1 MGFLGKLSEGIK
13 KGVDGVQKE
22 MQRREEIKRQ
32 KLQILNQLDMNQL
45 KKVCKDYGIG
55 EPLNYDQATYML
67 NGRKIRFT
75 LTRNHY
81 SGYIM
86 NRMTLDQIRSMGKKL
101 RLIVPEITSIQE
113 EPIIM
118 ETSHEEN
125 IEPIIITKS
134 TKSSQKASEN
144 QETDEEEPK
153 ALVSKHEE
161 KLKEIIKQIE
171 AFRPNKV
178 FNKESEYENTLY
190 TRLEVFFPNIEQQVP
205 FANSRIDIKI
215 DGFGI
220 EIKNHPDQNEI
231 NRLVGQ
237 LISYKK
243 FFRHIIVVIFNP
255 RDLKALK
262 YLKEQIKDMGL
273 AVTIMIK

>member
-1 MGFLGKLSEGIK
+1 MGFLGKISEGIK

-86 NRMTLDQIRSMGKKL
+86 NHMTLDQIRSMGEKL
-101 RLIVPEITSIQE
+101 KLIVPEITPIKE

-118 ETSHEEN
+118 EASHEEN
-125 IEPIIITKS
+125 IDPIIITKS
-134 TKSSQKASEN
+134 KSSQKASEN
-144 QETDEEEPK
+144 QETDEEE
-153 ALVSKHEE
+153 
-161 KLKEIIKQIE
+161 
-171 AFRPNKV
+171 NKTV
-178 FNKESEYENTLY
+178 INKM
-190 TRLEVFFPNIEQQVP
+190 
-205 FANSRIDIKI
+205 
-215 DGFGI
+215 
-220 EIKNHPDQNEI
+220 
-231 NRLVGQ
+231 
-237 LISYKK
+237 KK
-243 FFRHIIVVIFNP
+243 S
-255 RDLKALK
+255 
-262 YLKEQIKDMGL
+262 
-273 AVTIMIK
+273 